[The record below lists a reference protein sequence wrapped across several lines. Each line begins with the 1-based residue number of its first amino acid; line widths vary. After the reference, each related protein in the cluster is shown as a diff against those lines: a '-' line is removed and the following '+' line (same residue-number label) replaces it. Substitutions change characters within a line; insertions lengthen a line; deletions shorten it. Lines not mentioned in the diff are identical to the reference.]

1 MNAPRVAADVRT
13 EAVLRELYGLPKI
26 GVEVGV
32 FRGQMSRRLLQ
43 NDPALF
49 LFMVDSWKASE
60 EGDSYTS
67 TDDYIARFTQEQH
80 DAVMQEA
87 IAAVSEF
94 ANRHKVLRMTSLD
107 AAKEFKDG
115 SLDFVF
121 IDGNHTFDYAAPDII
136 YWSRKVRSGG
146 LVMVHDCYSWSGAGV
161 LQAVYAYTH
170 CHNLFWFVTKENE
183 PTAFWVKP

>member
-43 NDPALF
+43 NDPTLF

-94 ANRHKVLRMTSLD
+94 ANRHKVLRMTSLE

-121 IDGNHTFDYAAPDII
+121 LDGDHSYEGVKSDIEA
-136 YWSRKVRSGG
+136 WWPKVRPRGMLCG
-146 LVMVHDCYSWSGAGV
+146 HDYREERNYGV
-161 LQAVYAYTH
+161 IQAVTEQFGKVRLGGNYT
-170 CHNLFWFVTKENE
+170 WFVTRK
-183 PTAFWVKP
+183 